1 MEQRTE
7 GERRG
12 VRIKSSREE
21 EEVGRHMEGGRGVK
35 EGGKLDN
42 RGRKRRGREEY
53 LLAVPFTT
61 ISLSSPSENECRLG
75 W

>member
-1 MEQRTE
+1 MEDIWRE
-7 GERRG
+7 
-12 VRIKSSREE
+12 REE
-21 EEVGRHMEGGRGVK
+21 EKRVASRIKG
-35 EGGKLDN
+35 
-42 RGRKRRGREEY
+42 GRKRRGREEY